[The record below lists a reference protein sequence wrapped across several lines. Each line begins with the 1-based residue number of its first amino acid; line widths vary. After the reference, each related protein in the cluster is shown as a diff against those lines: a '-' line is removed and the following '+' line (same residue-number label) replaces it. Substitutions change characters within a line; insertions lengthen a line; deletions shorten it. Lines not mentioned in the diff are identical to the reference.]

1 MKIIAAGDLHGHTTQ
16 ANQLKEAVER
26 EGADKIILLGDML
39 YQGVY
44 GKITED
50 FSGPQTKDILNS
62 MADKII
68 AVRGNCDAEVHQEFL
83 NYPMMSDLGVL
94 VDGGRAIYF
103 THGHLYNEHSL
114 PAMAEGDV
122 LLQGHTHIP
131 RWVCVQGRYVF
142 NPGSMAANKEGNI
155 KGYILIEDGKTFT
168 WKTMEGE
175 PYHREVLE

>member
-16 ANQLKEAVER
+16 AKQLVEAVER
-26 EGADKIILLGDML
+26 EGADKVILLGDML

-50 FSGPQTKDILNS
+50 FSGPDTKDILNS
-62 MADKII
+62 LADKII

-83 NYPMMSDLGVL
+83 HYPMMADIGVL
-94 VDGGRAIYF
+94 VEGTRAIYF
-103 THGHLYNEHSL
+103 THGHLYNQHSL

-131 RWVCVQGRYVF
+131 AWVCTDGRYVF
-142 NPGSMAANKEGNI
+142 NPGSMAADKEGNI
-155 KGYILIEDGKTFT
+155 KGYLLIEDGKTFI

-175 PYHREVLE
+175 EYHREELK